1 MIAILIKTD
10 RHSGLPEVIGVRTQ
24 RADVETWLANLG
36 SDSGRV
42 EVWAAGKS
50 EPDAVVYTLEEW
62 ERGPLTTGDHQQAV

>member
-1 MIAILIKTD
+1 MIAILIRTN

-42 EVWAAGKS
+42 EVWTAGKS
-50 EPDAVVYTLEEW
+50 EPDAVVHSLEEW
-62 ERGPLTTGDHQQAV
+62 SEGL